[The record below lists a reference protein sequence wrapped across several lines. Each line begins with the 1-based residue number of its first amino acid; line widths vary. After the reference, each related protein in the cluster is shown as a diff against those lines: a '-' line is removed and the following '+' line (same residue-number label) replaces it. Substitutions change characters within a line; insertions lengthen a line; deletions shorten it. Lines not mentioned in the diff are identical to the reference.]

1 MVITSPLIV
10 FLETNQSFLTMI
22 NMEQSSIIMNDV
34 FFSLEERVCSM
45 KYSRIG
51 VNKGHHVNQQLL
63 IHISEILQC
72 FSNIDI

>member
-34 FFSLEERVCSM
+34 FFSLEERVCTV
-45 KYSRIG
+45 KYSRLCL
-51 VNKGHHVNQQLL
+51 NKGYH
-63 IHISEILQC
+63 
-72 FSNIDI
+72 